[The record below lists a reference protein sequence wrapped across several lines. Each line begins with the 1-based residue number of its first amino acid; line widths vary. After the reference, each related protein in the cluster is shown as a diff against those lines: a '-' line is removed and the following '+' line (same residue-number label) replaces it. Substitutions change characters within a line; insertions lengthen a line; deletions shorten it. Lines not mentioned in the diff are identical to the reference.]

1 MPEKNRKAIERLIAC
16 LDDIVESLE
25 DLSKFALNWKR
36 HPIYPNIP
44 KDIHLSPNIRV
55 WIQISKRGEVMLM
68 SEVFGYIDR
77 IYHPSQKEIVVHNI
91 IREVGEDWERLV
103 EAATQLESIKEWA
116 VRTKQEMNEQ
126 VKQMF
131 EEQHEYVELLLT
143 EWVTQKLS
151 SLGEES
157 DF

>member
-1 MPEKNRKAIERLIAC
+1 
-16 LDDIVESLE
+16 
-25 DLSKFALNWKR
+25 
-36 HPIYPNIP
+36 
-44 KDIHLSPNIRV
+44 
-55 WIQISKRGEVMLM
+55 M